1 MFHHAATRPTT
12 DDLPAGISLG
22 GLFPRAEVSERHRSL
37 QPAVRTKEWLI
48 ATAQEQGLVDSHV
61 ERSRMRGLIDNPNQT
76 REHQLSP
83 TETGSTGYARTCVP
97 GRTSFDGRKLMF
109 TRLIWVIDETPH
121 PAALNMAIDEAL
133 LLGGSD
139 QPLFRTYRWLQRSVS
154 LGYFSSWEQAA
165 KRYSGREIVR
175 RWTGGGMVEHGDDFT
190 YSLLLPISSSPPAN
204 RDLYRAVHT
213 DIDQILASNGRAAAV
228 VNGSQLSTGP
238 SFLGSC
244 FERSVENDVEVDGV
258 KVAGAAIRRLRTGVI
273 LQGSIPQISIA
284 PEFPPRVAQKLVEAV
299 EKTTLST
306 VTTLL
311 AQRIANEKYGTESWT
326 RRY

>member
-1 MFHHAATRPTT
+1 
-12 DDLPAGISLG
+12 
-22 GLFPRAEVSERHRSL
+22 
-37 QPAVRTKEWLI
+37 
-48 ATAQEQGLVDSHV
+48 
-61 ERSRMRGLIDNPNQT
+61 
-76 REHQLSP
+76 
-83 TETGSTGYARTCVP
+83 
-97 GRTSFDGRKLMF
+97 MF

-133 LLGGSD
+133 LLSGGN

-165 KRYSGREIVR
+165 KRYPGREIVR

-190 YSLLLPISSSPPAN
+190 YSLLVPISSSPPAN
-204 RDLYRAVHT
+204 RDLYREVHT
-213 DIDQILASNGRAAAV
+213 DIVQTLAANGRAAAV
-228 VNGSQLSTGP
+228 VNGSQLATGP

-244 FERSVENDVEVDGV
+244 FERSVENDVEVEGV

-273 LQGSIPQISIA
+273 LQGSIQQISID
-284 PEFPPRVAQKLVEAV
+284 PEFAARFAQKLARAV
-299 EKTTLST
+299 EKTALST

>member
-1 MFHHAATRPTT
+1 MGCGEFVLGSGDNRDRGLVHGIE
-12 DDLPAGISLG
+12 LPA
-22 GLFPRAEVSERHRSL
+22 
-37 QPAVRTKEWLI
+37 RT
-48 ATAQEQGLVDSHV
+48 
-61 ERSRMRGLIDNPNQT
+61 R
-76 REHQLSP
+76 
-83 TETGSTGYARTCVP
+83 VP
-97 GRTSFDGRKLMF
+97 GRTSFGGRKLMF

-133 LLGGSD
+133 LLSGGD

-165 KRYSGREIVR
+165 KRYPDREIVR
-175 RWTGGGMVEHGDDFT
+175 RWTGGGLVEHGDDFT
-190 YSLLLPISSSPPAN
+190 YSLLLPTSSNPPAN
-204 RDLYRAVHT
+204 RDLYREVHANIVQT
-213 DIDQILASNGRAAAV
+213 MAANGRAAAV
-228 VNGSQLSTGP
+228 VNGSQPSTDP
-238 SFLGSC
+238 SFFGSC

-273 LQGSIPQISIA
+273 LQGSIQQISID
-284 PEFPPRVAQKLVEAV
+284 PEFAARFAQKLARAV